1 MRAPAAGD
9 ALPRALAALPT
20 AGLFCCHSQSR
31 SPPSLPTPTGAHDY
45 RQALVANASLQN
57 LDLQGN
63 RVALTKEQEE
73 AGCTEVRGG
82 SSADKA
88 LAKLEQIE
96 DVL

>member
-1 MRAPAAGD
+1 MLCRAHWQRFRLLDLFLLTRNRAHPHPSPHPPAN
-9 ALPRALAALPT
+9 
-20 AGLFCCHSQSR
+20 
-31 SPPSLPTPTGAHDY
+31 DY

>member
-1 MRAPAAGD
+1 M
-9 ALPRALAALPT
+9 
-20 AGLFCCHSQSR
+20 
-31 SPPSLPTPTGAHDY
+31 
-45 RQALVANASLQN
+45 QN